1 MMTVVCDAS
10 PLIFL
15 AKLNRLELITRLL
28 GADVVVLQCVVA
40 EVFAGTHDHDPEQ
53 SRLETFFE
61 HVRIVTFE
69 ESRFTSGRLS
79 VSDRQTLTYAIRH
92 HAAWLVADE
101 RLLRRVARHEGI
113 ATIGTLGL
121 LAGAARRGLLSRRAA
136 LADLDTAI
144 SSHRFRISVALYQK
158 FQGGIRKR

>member
-1 MMTVVCDAS
+1 MTTVVCDAS

-28 GADVVVLQCVVA
+28 GADVVVLQCVVD
-40 EVFAGTHDHDPEQ
+40 EVFTGTHDHDSEQ
-53 SRLETFFE
+53 SRLEAFLKS
-61 HVRIVTFE
+61 VRTVAFAQ
-69 ESRFTSGRLS
+69 SRYTSGRLN

-92 HAAWLVADE
+92 HAAWLLADE
-101 RLLRRVARHEGI
+101 RLLLRVAQNEGI

-136 LADLDTAI
+136 LADLDTVI

-158 FQGGIRKR
+158 FQKVCQKR

>member
-1 MMTVVCDAS
+1 MTTVVCDAS

-28 GADVVVLQCVVA
+28 GADVVVLQCVVD
-40 EVFAGTHDHDPEQ
+40 EVFTGTHDHDPEQ
-53 SRLETFFE
+53 SRLEAFLKS
-61 HVRIVTFE
+61 VRTVAFAQ
-69 ESRFTSGRLS
+69 SRYTSGRLS

-92 HAAWLVADE
+92 HAAWLLADE
-101 RLLRRVARHEGI
+101 RLLLRVAQNEGI

-158 FQGGIRKR
+158 FQKVCQKR